1 MSLGLSMEHFQF
13 LRPILPVVMWKKLVV
28 LAGVYVLIIGAYISF
43 FWTPLLDDIERQEK
57 QVSMQRT
64 LLAKNTMLAKDLP
77 RKEKEFAKLEK
88 QLKVALS
95 FLPKK
100 SQIPD
105 LLENVSWAGK
115 DSGLD
120 FKVFKPLNENAR
132 QFWAE
137 VPVDIDV
144 TGTYKQVATFLKRVG
159 EMPRI
164 VDVQGLKLTFDSKTS
179 GLNVEGKAVTYRFIE
194 AEEQKEQERGKS
206 GKSRK
211 R

>member
-13 LRPILPVVMWKKLVV
+13 LRSVLPVAMWKKLVV

-57 QVSMQRT
+57 QVSMQRA

-77 RKEKEFAKLEK
+77 RKEKEFATLEK
-88 QLKVALS
+88 QLSVALS

-137 VPVDIDV
+137 VPVDIDI

-164 VDVQGLKLTFDSKTS
+164 VDVQGLKLTFDSNTN

-194 AEEQKEQERGKS
+194 AEEQEERGKS